1 MMNTRIFK
9 SNHPVLYI
17 CFHLSLSLSLSLSQG
32 ASAPVYDEVSTLAV
46 TSDPSRA
53 ASSDDQDDVQYS
65 TVHFSHSQT
74 KDVPLYSTVHQSNS
88 LGKEEEVQYAAVT
101 TAKPRTAR

>member
-1 MMNTRIFK
+1 M
-9 SNHPVLYI
+9 
-17 CFHLSLSLSLSLSQG
+17 
-32 ASAPVYDEVSTLAV
+32 YDDVSTLAV